1 MESSTDRKLLDL
13 EPPVDERME
22 QMVSGMLEE
31 LMTTS
36 KKGTTVESGSSKPRK
51 HKILSEF
58 SLQSQTS
65 DKYP

>member
-36 KKGTTVESGSSKPRK
+36 KKGTTVESANVTPRNCKLLSK
-51 HKILSEF
+51 F
-58 SLQSQTS
+58 GLQNQAF
-65 DKYP
+65 DICP

>member
-13 EPPVDERME
+13 EPPGDERME

-36 KKGTTVESGSSKPRK
+36 KKGTTVIQLSPQIVNL
-51 HKILSEF
+51 KIFIFCQNS
-58 SLQSQTS
+58 
-65 DKYP
+65 P